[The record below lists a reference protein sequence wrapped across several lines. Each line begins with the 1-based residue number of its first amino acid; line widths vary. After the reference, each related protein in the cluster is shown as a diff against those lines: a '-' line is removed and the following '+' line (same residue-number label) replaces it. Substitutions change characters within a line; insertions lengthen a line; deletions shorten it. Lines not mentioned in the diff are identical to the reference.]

1 MNNSK
6 FTTLFAASQV
16 ARYVFGFLFVGLLST
31 CAPSPEPSGEAESNE
46 AHAGEEGHH
55 EEGEHHDGEG
65 VHLSPEQIAA
75 MDIRFGSPQERKLND
90 YLTATGTL
98 GLPPNAYASVSARAS
113 GFVRN
118 VANYVEGDYVQR
130 GAVLGYLENPDF
142 IDLQQR
148 YLEVQAELKY
158 LEQDLARQQQ
168 LYADSA
174 GVLNTVQQL
183 ESRVAARRA
192 TLAGLGERLAYLGI
206 QPEKVNP
213 EQIGQRITVYAPR
226 SGYITTISLHDGM
239 YVEPSTQLMELIDE
253 EHLHLEL
260 AVFERDIGQVEKG
273 QRVTYRIPSLSNEPY
288 EAEIHVIGKD
298 FNAENKTVRVH
309 AHLVGDQP
317 PFIRDRFA
325 EARIWLDDATVTAL
339 PESAV
344 VREGELHYVY
354 AADSS
359 AVGEVAF
366 RALQVNPGVTED
378 GYTAIRFVD
387 PLPAGA
393 RLVTEGA
400 YFVQAQAMAAELAHE
415 H

>member
-1 MNNSK
+1 MDSTGRPK
-6 FTTLFAASQV
+6 PVLISSQV
-16 ARYVFGFLFVGLLST
+16 ARYLFAILLTGTLST
-31 CAPSPEPSGEAESNE
+31 CAPSPEPSAESEHEDHGNHDE
-46 AHAGEEGHH
+46 HDDH
-55 EEGEHHDGEG
+55 EEGIR
-65 VHLSPEQIAA
+65 LSPEQIAA
-75 MDIRFGSPQERKLND
+75 MDIRFGTLREMKLND
-90 YLTATGTL
+90 YLTATGSL

-113 GFVRN
+113 GFVRD
-118 VANYVEGDYVQR
+118 VANYVEGDYVEQ

-148 YLEVQAELKY
+148 YLEVKAELQY
-158 LEQDLARQQQ
+158 LTQDLARQQQ

-192 TLAGLGERLAYLGI
+192 TLAGLRERLEYLGMQPDGVTPESI
-206 QPEKVNP
+206 Q
-213 EQIGQRITVYAPR
+213 QRITVFSPR

-260 AVFERDIGQVEKG
+260 DVFERDIGKVEKG

-288 EAEIHVIGKD
+288 TAEIHVIGKE

-309 AHLVGDQP
+309 AHLQGEQP

-339 PESAV
+339 PEGAV

-359 AVGEVAF
+359 GVGALAF
-366 RALQVNPGVTED
+366 TALRVNPGVTEA
-378 GYTAIRFVD
+378 GYTAVRFVD
-387 PLPAGA
+387 PLPEGV

-400 YFVQAQAMAAELAHE
+400 YFVQAQAMASELAHE

>member
-1 MNNSK
+1 MGS
-6 FTTLFAASQV
+6 L
-16 ARYVFGFLFVGLLST
+16 YT
-31 CAPSPEPSGEAESNE
+31 CAPSPEPAAETEHAEEEA
-46 AHAGEEGHH
+46 GH
-55 EEGEHHDGEG
+55 EEHHDEG
-65 VHLSPEQIAA
+65 IHLSGDQIAA
-75 MDIRFGSPQERKLND
+75 MDIRFGTPEEVKLNN

-113 GFVRN
+113 GFVRD
-118 VANYVEGDYVQR
+118 VANYVEGDFVER

-148 YLEVQAELKY
+148 YLEVQAELDY
-158 LEQDLARQQQ
+158 LGQDLDRQQQ

-174 GVLNTVQQL
+174 GVLRTVQQL
-183 ESRVAARRA
+183 ESQVAARRA
-192 TLAGLGERLAYLGI
+192 TLAGLRERLQYLGI
-206 QPEKVNP
+206 RPDRVSPES
-213 EQIGQRITVYAPR
+213 IGQRITVFAPR

-260 AVFERDIGQVEKG
+260 DVFERDIGQVEKG
-273 QRVTYRIPSLSNEPY
+273 QRVTYRIPSLSNAPY
-288 EAEIHVIGKD
+288 EAEIHVIGKE

-325 EARIWLDDATVTAL
+325 EVRIWLDDATVSAL

-354 AADSS
+354 AVDSS
-359 AVGEVAF
+359 RVGEVAF
-366 RALQVNPGVTED
+366 TALQVNPGVTED

-400 YFVQAQAMAAELAHE
+400 YFVQAQAMASELGHE